1 MGATFVQLLPS
12 HNFGSIKTV
21 ESVGELK
28 LEEEQ
33 TMAQQA
39 TGLVSQNRGGGE
51 PDRQLIV
58 IVGGGFA
65 AVQFAKTLRKKLS
78 ASKCDIVLY
87 NSENHMVFH
96 PLLAD
101 VAGASIN
108 LDAAVAPLRQML
120 PGVECRNQ
128 RIVRIDLPASEIVF
142 EDENGA
148 LAQLHYDHVVIAC
161 GAESNLGIIPGMTE
175 HAFPFKVMRDAIEL
189 RQHIVRQM
197 EQAEAA
203 TDPERRRWHL
213 SFIVVGAGFSGV
225 EVAGEINELVR
236 SSTRFYRNF
245 RKEHVVVTMVHSQ
258 DQILPE
264 VAPPL
269 REFALKKMEKAG
281 VTILLNSRAVSATH
295 EGVALKDGQMLQGG
309 TIVCTI
315 GTTISPLIQTLNAP
329 KEKGRI
335 RTTPEMRI
343 EGQANAWAIGD
354 CALITNAFDNKP
366 SNTTAQFAQRQGRQ
380 AALNLVRVLGGKP
393 AHPFRF
399 KALGQLCSIGGYSA
413 VAEVFGLHISG
424 FLAWLLWRS
433 VYLFKL
439 PTWSRRI
446 KVALDWGWDVLF
458 PRDLSFLNTDTPRQI
473 THAYY
478 RPGDF
483 IHRQGELARV
493 FSVIEE
499 GEVEILQAT
508 EQNTEPKLVAVL
520 GKADFFGEAALIG
533 NRPHETSVRARTA
546 VRLAQVGSDLFS
558 EITGSFAPIR
568 DLLMKAV
575 VDQGGDL
582 WRRLP
587 LAKTILED
595 EPLASLL
602 EPLPAQLLHK
612 ENTLGEAIRAL
623 NEGPT
628 SDLIIVDDNQRLWGT
643 LDRDDL
649 YRIIA
654 RIAVTSTP
662 ESGLPIQHKLAEF
675 LSMNQLYVTLEDST
689 LVATATMMGHGISWL
704 PVVRSKD
711 DLRPVGSVRGDKITY
726 RITQKIAQTAVNN
739 DQVAN

>member
-1 MGATFVQLLPS
+1 MQA
-12 HNFGSIKTV
+12 IKV
-21 ESVGELK
+21 
-28 LEEEQ
+28 
-33 TMAQQA
+33 
-39 TGLVSQNRGGGE
+39 
-51 PDRQLIV
+51 V

-65 AVQFAKTLRKKLS
+65 AVQFAKTLRNKLS
-78 ASKCDIVLY
+78 TSECEILLF
-87 NSENHMVFH
+87 NRENHMVFH

-120 PGVECRNQ
+120 PAVECRTE
-128 RIVRIDLPASEIVF
+128 RVVRVDVAAAEIVF
-142 EDENGA
+142 EGENGA
-148 LAQLHYDHVVIAC
+148 LTHLRYDHVVIAC

-175 HAFPFKVMRDAIEL
+175 HAFAFKVMRDAIEL
-189 RQHIVRQM
+189 RQHIVGQM

-203 TDPERRRWHL
+203 IDPERRRWHL

-225 EVAGEINELVR
+225 EAAGEINELVR

-245 RKEHVVVTMVHSQ
+245 RKEDVMVTMVHSQ

-269 REFALKKMEKAG
+269 REFARKKMEKAG
-281 VTILLNSRAVSATH
+281 VTILLSSRAVAATQ
-295 EGVALKDGQMLQGG
+295 EGVELKDGRTLRGG

-315 GTTISPLIQTLNAP
+315 GTTISPLIHTLNVP

-343 EGQANAWAIGD
+343 EGQANAWALGD

-366 SNTTAQFAQRQGRQ
+366 SPTTAQFAQRQGRQ
-380 AALNLVRVLGGKP
+380 AALNLVRILRGQP
-393 AHPFRF
+393 TQPFRF

-413 VAEVFGLHISG
+413 VAEVFGLHVSG
-424 FLAWLLWRS
+424 FLAWFLWRS

-439 PTWSRRI
+439 PTLSRKI

-458 PRDLSFLNTDTPRQI
+458 PRDLSFLNTDTARQI

-499 GEVEILQAT
+499 GEVELLQAT
-508 EQNTEPKLVAVL
+508 EQNSEPKIVTVL
-520 GKADFFGEAALIG
+520 AKGDFFGASALLG
-533 NRPHETSVRARTA
+533 NRPYETTIRARTL

-558 EITGSFAPIR
+558 EITGSFAAIR
-568 DLLMKAV
+568 DLLTKAV
-575 VDQGGDL
+575 VDQAGDL

-595 EPLASLL
+595 VPLASIL
-602 EPLPAQLLHK
+602 EPLPPQLLHK
-612 ENTLGEAIRAL
+612 ENTLGEAIKAM

-628 SDLIIVDDNQRLWGT
+628 SDLIIADENQLLWGT

-654 RIAVTSTP
+654 RIAVTSTAK
-662 ESGLPIQHKLAEF
+662 SGLPIQHKLVEF
-675 LSMNQLYVTLEDST
+675 LSMSRLSVTLDDST
-689 LVATATMMGHGISWL
+689 LVATATLMDHGVSWL
-704 PVVRSKD
+704 PVVRSKE
-711 DLRPVGSVRGDKITY
+711 DLRPVGSIRGDKITY
-726 RITQKIAQTAVNN
+726 RIIQKIAQTEVKHA
-739 DQVAN
+739 QAAN